1 MSSEHNLKS
10 ALDLKEA
17 ARGQNQPSGTKND
30 LFIEKSPH
38 TLILSGGPDVE
49 NS

>member
-1 MSSEHNLKS
+1 LTSRRL
-10 ALDLKEA
+10 LEA
-17 ARGQNQPSGTKND
+17 EINPQGPKINKRVD

-38 TLILSGGPDVE
+38 TLILSDGPDVE